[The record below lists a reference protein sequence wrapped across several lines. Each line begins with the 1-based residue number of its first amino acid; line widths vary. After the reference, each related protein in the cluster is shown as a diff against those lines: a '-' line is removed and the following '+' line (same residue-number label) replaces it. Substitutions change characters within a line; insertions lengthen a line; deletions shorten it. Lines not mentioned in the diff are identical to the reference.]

1 LPPSSTAPT
10 WCLLRVAHFNIWR
23 TRKMADCQE
32 GQRIKAELFS
42 YSALRRK
49 RVDGLASLLELTKAA
64 DARPTGLS
72 VLQPRGTVP

>member
-1 LPPSSTAPT
+1 
-10 WCLLRVAHFNIWR
+10 
-23 TRKMADCQE
+23 MADCQE